1 MNDKAVHRIAPSLG
15 GLKPREFLACR
26 LRDQTIFDVRT
37 KSFSTEK
44 RVLPDLV
51 LFFLLCYQRSM
62 RSVMSII
69 YIFDVQYICRL
80 APEVGWI
87 LNAYTPVRFQS

>member
-51 LFFLLCYQRSM
+51 LFFLLCYQPSNG
-62 RSVMSII
+62 
-69 YIFDVQYICRL
+69 VQSCLTFETCFVENLSLRC
-80 APEVGWI
+80 
-87 LNAYTPVRFQS
+87 